1 MPQILLVK
9 TSSLGDVVHN
19 LPVASDLRSALGD
32 VEIDWVVEESF
43 AAIPRLHPAVRQVMP
58 VALRRWR
65 KSWWR
70 EETRAEIGVFLHE
83 LRQREYDAVIDTQ
96 GLLKSALVARAAK
109 GRRYGL
115 DWKSAREPL
124 AFFYDKTFQV
134 PWTQHAVE
142 RNRSLAAQ
150 ALGYAVPDAVD
161 YGICAARRTFPWL
174 HAVSWAVLLHATSAQ
189 RKLWREADWIALGRH
204 FALKSVCSVL
214 PWGNAAERARS
225 ERLATQIPGAV
236 VPPALDLEQ
245 AAALLAGAHAVIGLD
260 TGLTH
265 LAAALKTPTVGIYCA
280 TDPRATGV
288 YGSQC
293 AVNLGGIGRPPQLG
307 DVVAALA
314 RLPADLGN
322 ILSPS
327 RQGDSHD
334 DRIGKEAR

>member
-19 LPVASDLRSALGD
+19 LPVASDLRCALAD

-65 KSWWR
+65 KSWWCQ
-70 EETRAEIGVFLHE
+70 ETRDEISAFLRV

-96 GLLKSALVARAAK
+96 GLLKSALVARAAR

-142 RNRSLAAQ
+142 RNRSLAGQ
-150 ALGYAVPDAVD
+150 ALDYAVPGAVD

-174 HAVSWAVLLHATSAQ
+174 QAVSWVVLLHATSAQ

-204 FALKSVCSVL
+204 FAINGVCSVL
-214 PWGNAAERARS
+214 PWGSAAERARS
-225 ERLATQIPGAV
+225 ERLVAQIPGAV
-236 VPPALDLEQ
+236 VPPALGLEQ
-245 AAALLAGAHAVIGLD
+245 AAALLAGAHAVVGLD

-265 LAAALKTPTVGIYCA
+265 LAAALNTPTVGIYCA
-280 TDPRATGV
+280 TDPRATGI
-288 YGSQC
+288 YGGQR
-293 AVNLGGIGRPPQLG
+293 AVNLGGISRPPAVREVTVALDQL
-307 DVVAALA
+307 LA
-314 RLPADLGN
+314 SSRDIP
-322 ILSPS
+322 SPS
-327 RQGDSHD
+327 
-334 DRIGKEAR
+334 KEEDQDE

>member
-19 LPVASDLRSALGD
+19 LPVASDLRGALGD
-32 VEIDWVVEESF
+32 VAIDWMVEESF

-70 EETRAEIGVFLHE
+70 EKTRIEIGVFLRE

-96 GLLKSALVARAAK
+96 GLLKSALVACVAR

-161 YGICAARRTFPWL
+161 YGVCAARRTFPWL
-174 HAVSWAVLLHATSAQ
+174 RAVSWAVLLHATSAQ

-225 ERLATQIPGAV
+225 DRLATQIPGAV

-293 AVNLGGIGRPPQLG
+293 AVNLGGIGRPPT
-307 DVVAALA
+307 VREVTVALDRLLA
-314 RLPADLGN
+314 SSRDIP
-322 ILSPS
+322 SPLMGEG
-327 RQGDSHD
+327 RD
-334 DRIGKEAR
+334 E